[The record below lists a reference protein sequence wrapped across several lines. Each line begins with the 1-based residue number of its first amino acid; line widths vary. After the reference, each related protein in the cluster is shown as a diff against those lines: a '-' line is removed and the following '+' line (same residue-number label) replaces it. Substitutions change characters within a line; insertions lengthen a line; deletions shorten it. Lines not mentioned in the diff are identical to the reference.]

1 MKLTV
6 VQHARCATATQDS
19 EALLRSTLS
28 ACSQGADVVV
38 LPQPAW
44 LSSADVQAI
53 ADSEALASGY
63 PGVTVLVGSSPLAL
77 DVAESRGVALSHTPL
92 GTTAALAGDE
102 CIDPLIARELAVAVP
117 DAIILRPASESELQ
131 AEAMLERALAFSE
144 SVSGLIVVAEAD
156 GGDIGE
162 PGHGGSAVVVLGAMA
177 AEAMSG
183 DEVLT
188 VEVSTP
194 VPQPGPRD
202 PVPELVPIL
211 AQRFAL
217 HRGTRVPVDYPADVT

>member
-1 MKLTV
+1 MKLAV

-19 EALLRSTLS
+19 EALVESTLR

-44 LSSADVQAI
+44 LSSAELQAV
-53 ADSEALASGY
+53 ANAQTLASGY
-63 PGVTVLVGSSPLAL
+63 PGVTVLAGASPPAP
-77 DVAESRGVALSHTPL
+77 DAAESRGVTLSRTPL
-92 GTTAALAGDE
+92 GTTAALTGDE

-117 DAIILRPASESELQ
+117 DAIILRPGSESELQ
-131 AEAMLERALAFSE
+131 AEAMLERALGFSE
-144 SVSGLIVVAEAD
+144 SVAGLIVIAEAD

-183 DEVLT
+183 DEVLA
-188 VEVSTP
+188 VDVSAP
-194 VPQPGPRD
+194 VPQPEPRD

-211 AQRFAL
+211 AQRLAL
-217 HRGTRVPVDYPADVT
+217 HRGQRVPVDYPADLT